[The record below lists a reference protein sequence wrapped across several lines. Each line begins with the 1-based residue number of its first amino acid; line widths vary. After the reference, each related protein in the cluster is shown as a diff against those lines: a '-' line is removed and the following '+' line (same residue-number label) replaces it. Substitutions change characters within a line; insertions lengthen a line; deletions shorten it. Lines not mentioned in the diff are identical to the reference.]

1 MAADQAADVADIP
14 VAVVHTKTVPQ
25 AISSLMDFNP
35 EEDIKANQQAM
46 ESVLDTVKSG
56 QLTTAVRDTSIDG
69 KQIKEGQYMGIVD
82 GKIVANDD
90 DLDTAAQAMVKQMLD
105 EDSSV
110 VTILYGA
117 DGNEEYANQL
127 AKEIGKMDDELDIEV
142 YEGDQ
147 PVYPYLIS
155 VEWSLTI

>member
-1 MAADQAADVADIP
+1 MAADQAAGVADIP
-14 VAVVHTKTVPQ
+14 VAVVHTKTIPQ
-25 AISSLMDFNP
+25 AISSLMDYNP
-35 EEDIKANQQAM
+35 EADVKANQQAM

-69 KQIKEGQYMGIVD
+69 KQIKQGQYMGIVD
-82 GKIVANDD
+82 GKIVANED
-90 DLDTAAQAMVKQMLD
+90 DLDSAAQSMVKQMLD
-105 EDSSV
+105 DESSV
-110 VTILYGA
+110 VTILYGE
-117 DGNEEYANQL
+117 DGNDKYAHQL

-155 VEWSLTI
+155 VE